1 MPKPARTVEE
11 KEREMIRYATD
22 LAEQQLKDG
31 TASSAVITH
40 YLKLGG
46 TRASLEVEKLRRE
59 NELLRAKAQSI
70 VNGEERTKLYQEA
83 IDAMR
88 LYSGNGGSRNCHE
101 EELQ

>member
-1 MPKPARTVEE
+1 MARPARTVEE

-31 TASSAVITH
+31 TAPASVITH
-40 YLKLGG
+40 YLKLGS
-46 TRASLEVEKLRRE
+46 TRAVLEVEKLKRE
-59 NELLRAKAQSI
+59 NELLRAKTNSI
-70 VNGEERTKLYQEA
+70 DSAEDTAKKYQEA

-88 LYSGNGGSRNCHE
+88 LYSGGGGRSYE

>member
-1 MPKPARTVEE
+1 MARPARTVEE

-31 TASSAVITH
+31 TASASVITH
-40 YLKLGG
+40 YLKLGS
-46 TRASLEVEKLRRE
+46 TRSTLEVEKLKRE
-59 NELLRAKAQSI
+59 NDLLRAKAHSI
-70 VNGEERTKLYQEA
+70 ESEEDKAKKYQEA

-88 LYSGNGGSRNCHE
+88 LYSGNGGSRNYE

>member
-1 MPKPARTVEE
+1 MARPARTVEE
-11 KEREMIRYATD
+11 KEQEMIRYATD

-40 YLKLGG
+40 YLKLGS
-46 TRASLEVEKLRRE
+46 TRSSLEVEKLKRE

-70 VNGEERTKLYQEA
+70 DSAEDTAKKYQEA

-88 LYSGNGGSRNCHE
+88 LYSGNGGSRNYHE